1 LDREKQ
7 KDVVSQRR
15 GRGRPRLPKDD
26 AKARIV
32 PVRFDLDDFRLLTT
46 VAKANNET
54 LSEWIRKTLRT
65 QAETSM
71 FGRTLHEAMKIVL
84 LQQPD
89 MIASTS
95 AIAAEIAR
103 TGLYRRKD
111 GKAPKKNQIGAR
123 ARKYPELFA
132 FVAPQTIRLIGNP
145 HIPAPREEKR
155 R

>member
-1 LDREKQ
+1 MHREKQ
-7 KDVVSQRR
+7 KEAVSQKR

-32 PVRFDLDDFRLLTT
+32 PVRFDLDDFRLVTT
-46 VAKANNET
+46 VAKANNES

-71 FGRTLHEAMKIVL
+71 FGRTLHEAMKTVL

-103 TGLYRRKD
+103 AGLYRRKD
-111 GKAPKKNQIGAR
+111 GKTPKKNQIGAR

-132 FVAPQTIRLIGNP
+132 FIAPQTIRLIGNP

-155 R
+155 

>member
-1 LDREKQ
+1 MDREKQ
-7 KDVVSQRR
+7 KEAVIQKT
-15 GRGRPRLPKDD
+15 GKGGRPRLPKDD

-32 PVRFDLDDFRLLTT
+32 PVRFDLDDFRLVTT
-46 VAKANNET
+46 VAKANNES

-95 AIAAEIAR
+95 TIAAEIAR

-111 GKAPKKNQIGAR
+111 GKTPKKNQIGAR
-123 ARKYPELFA
+123 ARKYPGLFA
-132 FVAPQTIRLIGNP
+132 FVAPQTIRLI
-145 HIPAPREEKR
+145 PAPREEKR
-155 R
+155 